1 MLNTFAHNQNGG
13 VSPQFAILICAIF
26 ISIGATLYYE
36 GDTVYGLFDNMM
48 DEIRYAVKL

>member
-1 MLNTFAHNQNGG
+1 MLNTFAQNQKGG
-13 VSPQFAILICAIF
+13 VSPQFAILISAVF
-26 ISIGATLYYE
+26 LSIGAGLYFE